1 MPANMTTHT
10 DDIVTEG
17 VAFQELLGRVR
28 ALEAVNAAL
37 ESANRGLVQQVA
49 ATEDVLLRLVME
61 RRAGGSTAVEDA
73 FRLLIDA
80 GRLEVVEGGG

>member
-1 MPANMTTHT
+1 MTTHT

-37 ESANRGLVQQVA
+37 ESANRGLAQQVA

-80 GRLEVVEGGG
+80 GRLEVVEGVG